1 MPDPTRGPGRLT
13 PILLAATSLLALA
26 PAARAAT
33 EGASVPVRS
42 GRHPGF
48 ERLVLAWPTAVT
60 PQMRQEDGPRG
71 PRPAGRGAAPPGAV
85 GPPGRAR
92 RGRRRPPPVG
102 SGPDDPATRAFP

>member
-13 PILLAATSLLALA
+13 PILLAAASLLALA
-26 PAARAAT
+26 PAARATT

-60 PQMRQEDGPRG
+60 PQMRQEDGLVRITFPTRERLDLSAVV
-71 PRPAGRGAAPPGAV
+71 PPPGGPIIAV
-85 GPPGRAR
+85 EAGQGREGTELLVR
-92 RGRRRPPPVG
+92 VRP
-102 SGPDDPATRAFP
+102 